1 MTSAPAAVRDDFASA
16 DDVRRILGEL
26 DAETV
31 LEILALRPT
40 VRDLE
45 DASLFLAGDSDVFG
59 PGNPLHAPA
68 GDIVAILTANEEE
81 EERTSG

>member
-1 MTSAPAAVRDDFASA
+1 MASPATARRRHLAVP

-26 DAETV
+26 DAETI

-45 DASLFLAGDSDVFG
+45 DASVFLAGDSDIFG
-59 PGNPLHAPA
+59 PGNPLHSPA
-68 GDIVAILTANEEE
+68 GDIVAILTADEEE
-81 EERTSG
+81 EERKGG

>member
-1 MTSAPAAVRDDFASA
+1 MARLAAVRRRHLAVP
-16 DDVRRILGEL
+16 DDVLRILGEL

-45 DASLFLAGDSDVFG
+45 DASVFLAGDSDVFG
-59 PGNPLHAPA
+59 PGNPLHSPA
-68 GDIVAILTANEEE
+68 GDIVAILTADAEEA
-81 EERTSG
+81 ERKAG